1 MSTYVVASGGNSN
14 PNPNYADQ
22 SVPERLR
29 YNPDR
34 GLDIDGEI
42 IGSITLP
49 LLSGTDTRVGDLY
62 DYDLMSRPGVGVSG
76 SGIIIPPELDDGFPS
91 VDDYKIMNPDGS
103 QTRYKSDF
111 LAENQS
117 RTAGDPFDMMVDRV
131 NNGRMG
137 DIKNVENINVPEGT
151 DIIINKDNS
160 DSSIKGI
167 LEENSLNSLFFS
179 EMNVKVIQDTLRYRV
194 YQNTDQVISEQSS
207 NDLFIIMRSIM
218 LQYANFR
225 VGVDNIVDEIR
236 RLNKKVLDYAVENVT
251 SNVKQHQGYVNDLSK
266 LPVPMDMPVYHN
278 KRNFTYDISNLL

>member
-1 MSTYVVASGGNSN
+1 MSTYVVASGGD
-14 PNPNYADQ
+14 PNYADQ

-49 LLSGTDTRVGDLY
+49 PLSGTDTRVGDLY

-76 SGIIIPPELDDGFPS
+76 SGIIIPPEIDSGFPS

-179 EMNVKVIQDTLRYRV
+179 EMNIKVIQDTLRYRV

-236 RLNKKVLDYAVENVT
+236 RLNSKVLDYAVENVT

>member
-1 MSTYVVASGGNSN
+1 MSTYVARNKRSG
-14 PNPNYADQ
+14 PNYDE
-22 SVPERLR
+22 SV
-29 YNPDR
+29 

-42 IGSITLP
+42 VVQNYNSDGN
-49 LLSGTDTRVGDLY
+49 LY
-62 DYDLMSRPGVGVSG
+62 DYDLLSRPGVGVSG
-76 SGIIIPPELDDGFPS
+76 SGIIIPPEIDGGFPS
-91 VDDYKIMNPDGS
+91 VDDYISNPDG
-103 QTRYKSDF
+103 TKTLKSA

-117 RTAGDPFDMMVDRV
+117 NTAGDPFDMMVDRV

-137 DIKNVENINVPEGT
+137 DIKNVENIKVPENT

-179 EMNVKVIQDTLRYRV
+179 EMNVKAIQDTLRYRV
-194 YQNTDQVISEQSS
+194 YKNTDQVISEQSS

-236 RLNKKVLDYAVENVT
+236 RLNSKVLDYAVENVT
-251 SNVKQHQGYVNDLSK
+251 SNVKQHQGYVDDLSK

>member
-1 MSTYVVASGGNSN
+1 MSTYIANEARGGN
-14 PNPNYADQ
+14 YDE
-22 SVPERLR
+22 SV
-29 YNPDR
+29 

-42 IGSITLP
+42 IGSTP
-49 LLSGTDTRVGDLY
+49 QGNLY

-76 SGIIIPPELDDGFPS
+76 SGIIIPPELDAGFPS
-91 VDDYKIMNPDGS
+91 VDDYKEIINPDGS
-103 QTRYKSDF
+103 KTTTRYKSDF

-137 DIKNVENINVPEGT
+137 DVKNVENINVPEGT

-179 EMNVKVIQDTLRYRV
+179 EMNVKAIQDTLRYRV
-194 YQNTDQVISEQSS
+194 YKNTDQVISEQSS
-207 NDLFIIMRSIM
+207 NDIFIIMRSIM

-225 VGVDNIVDEIR
+225 VGVENIVDEIR
-236 RLNKKVLDYAVENVT
+236 RLNSKVLDYAVENVS
-251 SNVKQHQGYVNDLSK
+251 SNVKQQ
-266 LPVPMDMPVYHN
+266 
-278 KRNFTYDISNLL
+278 

>member
-1 MSTYVVASGGNSN
+1 MSTYIANEVRGGN
-14 PNPNYADQ
+14 YDE
-22 SVPERLR
+22 SV
-29 YNPDR
+29 
-34 GLDIDGEI
+34 GLDIDGDIVVQNYRPGEN
-42 IGSITLP
+42 
-49 LLSGTDTRVGDLY
+49 LY

-76 SGIIIPPELDDGFPS
+76 SGIIIPPELDVGFPS
-91 VDDYKIMNPDGS
+91 VDEYISNPDGS
-103 QTRYKSDF
+103 KTLKSM
-111 LAENQS
+111 LSENQN
-117 RTAGDPFDMMVDRV
+117 APFDMMVDRV

-137 DIKNVENINVPEGT
+137 NVKDENINVPEGT

-179 EMNVKVIQDTLRYRV
+179 EMNVKAIQDTLRYRV

-207 NDLFIIMRSIM
+207 NDIFIIMRSIM

-236 RLNKKVLDYAVENVT
+236 RLNSKVLDYAVENVS
-251 SNVKQHQGYVNDLSK
+251 SNVKQHQGYVEDLSK

>member
-14 PNPNYADQ
+14 PNYVDQ
-22 SVPERLR
+22 SVPESVR

-42 IGSITLP
+42 IGSTP
-49 LLSGTDTRVGDLY
+49 QGDLY

-76 SGIIIPPELDDGFPS
+76 SGIIIPPEMDGGFPS
-91 VDDYKIMNPDGS
+91 VDDYISNPDGS
-103 QTRYKSDF
+103 KTLKSMLSEDQ
-111 LAENQS
+111 N
-117 RTAGDPFDMMVDRV
+117 TPFDMMVDRV

-137 DIKNVENINVPEGT
+137 DVKEVENINVPENT

-236 RLNKKVLDYAVENVT
+236 RLNSKVLDYAVENVS
-251 SNVKQHQGYVNDLSK
+251 SNVKQHQGYVDDLSK

>member
-1 MSTYVVASGGNSN
+1 MSTYVANRARVGN
-14 PNPNYADQ
+14 YDE
-22 SVPERLR
+22 SV
-29 YNPDR
+29 

-42 IGSITLP
+42 VVQNYNSDGN
-49 LLSGTDTRVGDLY
+49 LY

-76 SGIIIPPELDDGFPS
+76 SGIIIPPEIDEGFPS
-91 VDDYKIMNPDGS
+91 VDDYEEVINPDGTKT
-103 QTRYKSDF
+103 TRYKSDF
-111 LAENQS
+111 LSDDQNVS
-117 RTAGDPFDMMVDRV
+117 FDTMVDRV
-131 NNGRMG
+131 NNGRIG
-137 DIKNVENINVPEGT
+137 DVKDVENIKVPEET

-194 YQNTDQVISEQSS
+194 YKNTDQVISEQSS

-236 RLNKKVLDYAVENVT
+236 RLNAKVLDYAVENVS
-251 SNVKQHQGYVNDLSK
+251 SNVKQHQGYVEDLSK

>member
-1 MSTYVVASGGNSN
+1 MSTYIANEVRGGNYN
-14 PNPNYADQ
+14 E
-22 SVPERLR
+22 SV
-29 YNPDR
+29 
-34 GLDIDGEI
+34 GLDIDGDIVVQNYRPGEN
-42 IGSITLP
+42 
-49 LLSGTDTRVGDLY
+49 LY

-76 SGIIIPPELDDGFPS
+76 SGIIIPPEMDGGFPNI
-91 VDDYKIMNPDGS
+91 DDYISNPDGS
-103 QTRYKSDF
+103 KTLKSS
-111 LAENQS
+111 LAEDQS
-117 RTAGDPFDMMVDRV
+117 ASLNTMTGDV
-131 NNGRMG
+131 NNGRLG
-137 DIKNVENINVPEGT
+137 DIKVVEDIKVPEGT

-179 EMNVKVIQDTLRYRV
+179 EMNVKAIQDTLRYRV
-194 YQNTDQVISEQSS
+194 YQNTEQVISEQSS

-236 RLNKKVLDYAVENVT
+236 RLNAKVLDYAVENVS
-251 SNVKQHQGYVNDLSK
+251 SNVKQHQGYVEDLSK

>member
-1 MSTYVVASGGNSN
+1 MSTYVANEARGGN
-14 PNPNYADQ
+14 YDE
-22 SVPERLR
+22 SV
-29 YNPDR
+29 

-42 IGSITLP
+42 VVQNYNSDGN
-49 LLSGTDTRVGDLY
+49 LY
-62 DYDLMSRPGVGVSG
+62 DYDLLSRPGVGVSG
-76 SGIIIPPELDDGFPS
+76 SGIIIPPEIDGGFPS
-91 VDDYKIMNPDGS
+91 VDDYKEIINPDGS
-103 QTRYKSDF
+103 KTRYKSNF
-111 LAENQS
+111 LAEDQN
-117 RTAGDPFDMMVDRV
+117 TPFDMMVDRV

-137 DIKNVENINVPEGT
+137 DVKDVENINVPEGT

-179 EMNVKVIQDTLRYRV
+179 EMNVKAIQDTLRYRV

-236 RLNKKVLDYAVENVT
+236 RLNAKVLDYAVENVT

-266 LPVPMDMPVYHN
+266 LPTPMDMPVYHN

>member
-1 MSTYVVASGGNSN
+1 MSTYVVASGGD

-49 LLSGTDTRVGDLY
+49 PLSGTDTRVGDLY

-76 SGIIIPPELDDGFPS
+76 SGIIIPPELDEGFPS
-91 VDDYKIMNPDGS
+91 VDDYISNPDG
-103 QTRYKSDF
+103 TKTLKSA
-111 LAENQS
+111 LAKNQS
-117 RTAGDPFDMMVDRV
+117 TTAGDPFDMMVDRV

-179 EMNVKVIQDTLRYRV
+179 EMNVKAIQDTLRYRV

-236 RLNKKVLDYAVENVT
+236 RLNAKVLDYAVENVT

>member
-1 MSTYVVASGGNSN
+1 MSTYIANEVRGGN
-14 PNPNYADQ
+14 YDE
-22 SVPERLR
+22 SV
-29 YNPDR
+29 

-42 IGSITLP
+42 IGSTP
-49 LLSGTDTRVGDLY
+49 QGDLY

-76 SGIIIPPELDDGFPS
+76 SGIIIPPELDVGFPS
-91 VDDYKIMNPDGS
+91 VDEYISNPDGS
-103 QTRYKSDF
+103 KTLKSM
-111 LAENQS
+111 LSENQN
-117 RTAGDPFDMMVDRV
+117 APFDMMVDRV

-137 DIKNVENINVPEGT
+137 NVKDENINVPEGT

-179 EMNVKVIQDTLRYRV
+179 EMNVKAIQDTLRYRV

-207 NDLFIIMRSIM
+207 NDIFIIMRSIM

-236 RLNKKVLDYAVENVT
+236 RLNSKVLDYAVENVS
-251 SNVKQHQGYVNDLSK
+251 SNVKQHQGYVEDLSK

>member
-1 MSTYVVASGGNSN
+1 MSTYVVASEGD

-42 IGSITLP
+42 ITQNYGGIN
-49 LLSGTDTRVGDLY
+49 GQDLY

-76 SGIIIPPELDDGFPS
+76 SGIIIPPELDAGFPS
-91 VDDYKIMNPDGS
+91 VDDYKEIINPDGS
-103 QTRYKSDF
+103 KTTTRYKSDF

-137 DIKNVENINVPEGT
+137 DVKNVENINVPEGT

-194 YQNTDQVISEQSS
+194 YKNTDQVISEQSS
-207 NDLFIIMRSIM
+207 NDIFIIMRSIM

-225 VGVDNIVDEIR
+225 VGVENIVDEIR
-236 RLNKKVLDYAVENVT
+236 RLNSKVLDYAVENVS
-251 SNVKQHQGYVNDLSK
+251 SNVKQHQGYVEDLSK
-266 LPVPMDMPVYHN
+266 LPEPMDMPVYHN

>member
-1 MSTYVVASGGNSN
+1 MSTYVANEARGGN
-14 PNPNYADQ
+14 YDE
-22 SVPERLR
+22 SV
-29 YNPDR
+29 
-34 GLDIDGEI
+34 GLDIDDEI
-42 IGSITLP
+42 VVRNYG
-49 LLSGTDTRVGDLY
+49 GTDENLY
-62 DYDLMSRPGVGVSG
+62 DYDLLSRPGVGVSG
-76 SGIIIPPELDDGFPS
+76 SGIIIPPEIDGGFPS
-91 VDDYKIMNPDGS
+91 VDDYISNPDG
-103 QTRYKSDF
+103 TKTLKSALSEDQ
-111 LAENQS
+111 NV
-117 RTAGDPFDMMVDRV
+117 PFDMMIDRV

-137 DIKNVENINVPEGT
+137 DVKNVENINVPEGT

-236 RLNKKVLDYAVENVT
+236 RLNEKVLDYAVENVT
-251 SNVKQHQGYVNDLSK
+251 SNVKQHQGYVEDLSK

>member
-1 MSTYVVASGGNSN
+1 MSTYVARNERSG
-14 PNPNYADQ
+14 PNYDE
-22 SVPERLR
+22 SV
-29 YNPDR
+29 

-42 IGSITLP
+42 VVQNYGGP
-49 LLSGTDTRVGDLY
+49 GENLY
-62 DYDLMSRPGVGVSG
+62 DYDLLSRPGVGVSG
-76 SGIIIPPELDDGFPS
+76 SGIIIPPEIDGGFPS
-91 VDDYKIMNPDGS
+91 VDDYKEIINPDGTK
-103 QTRYKSDF
+103 TRYKSDF

-117 RTAGDPFDMMVDRV
+117 NTAGDPFDMMVDRV

-179 EMNVKVIQDTLRYRV
+179 EMNVKAIQDTLRYRV
-194 YQNTDQVISEQSS
+194 YQNTEQVISEQSS

-236 RLNKKVLDYAVENVT
+236 RLNAKVLDYAVENVT
-251 SNVKQHQGYVNDLSK
+251 SNVKQHQGYVEDLSK